1 MKARVY
7 VETSVV
13 SFLCGRLN
21 VKDKLTRQYQE
32 QTRQWWPVAKKRYQ
46 LVISDFVIEE
56 AGKGDAS
63 LAQERL
69 EALNGLP
76 MVEFDL
82 IAANAVASELIRAG
96 ALPVK
101 ARYDALHIACC
112 ACAGVELLA
121 TWNFRH
127 LANAQKLLQ
136 AYSVCEYMGYRPP
149 SIVTLSQLSEN

>member
-1 MKARVY
+1 
-7 VETSVV
+7 
-13 SFLCGRLN
+13 
-21 VKDKLTRQYQE
+21 
-32 QTRQWWPVAKKRYQ
+32 
-46 LVISDFVIEE
+46 
-56 AGKGDAS
+56 

-69 EALNGLP
+69 EALSGLP
-76 MVEFDL
+76 MIEFDL

-96 ALPVK
+96 ALPTK

-136 AYSVCEYMGYRPP
+136 AYAVCEYMGYRPP
-149 SIVTLSQLSEN
+149 SIVTLGQLSEN